1 MEAISFHGVVLKR
14 VLSGIQPSGDL
25 HLGNYFGMM
34 SRMINYQEKN
44 DLFCFIVNYHAL
56 TTLQDKDL
64 LKKNTFQAAVDFF
77 ALGLD
82 PDKSTFWI
90 QSDVPQVCESTWLL
104 SNIVNVGL
112 LDRATSY
119 KDKLSKGI
127 SANVGL
133 YSYPLLMAS
142 DILLFG
148 GELVPVGKDQK
159 QHLEMTRDIAIRFNQ
174 TFGDTFIIPKPDID
188 PSFELVPGIDGQKMS
203 KSYNNTIPIFGDEKL
218 IKKRFMSVVTDSAD
232 IDQPKDINSPLFQLY
247 ALFLN
252 ENEKKELK
260 IRFEKPG
267 LRYGDLKNELFECFW
282 EYFRPFRDKRQR
294 LMDNKDHVLNNLSL
308 GATKAAKVANKF
320 LDDARSAMGL
330 DYYN

>member
-330 DYYN
+330 DYY